1 MKNFKFIALIVLS
14 ICYTAKTHSQGYTTF
29 HVGPSFPVSDFGSDD
44 INDVDAGGAAAGI
57 NLGLQYI
64 YPLSENGIGLFGGID
79 FNYNGLKKD
88 YKDDVEDL
96 FESLGIYSTD
106 YKFFKYINIPITAG
120 LNYTYQ
126 ADDKIGV
133 FANAGLA
140 LNFMKITDME
150 IEVIGQTVTQ
160 EMELANNLGFKI
172 GGGILINQ
180 KTSISIDYFALGKHD
195 IEGEINSTGSS
206 QEIDGEAKVEIL
218 TLTVGF
224 KF

>member
-1 MKNFKFIALIVLS
+1 MKNFKFIALLLLS
-14 ICYTAKTHSQGYTTF
+14 ICFTAKTYSQGF
-29 HVGPSFPVSDFGSDD
+29 VSIHFGPSSPVSDFASDD
-44 INDVDAGGAAAGI
+44 IDDENAGGAAVGI

-64 YPLSENGIGLFGGID
+64 YPLSESGLGIFGGID

-88 YKDDVEDL
+88 VKDDIEEIYE
-96 FESLGIYSTD
+96 FMGIYNAN
-106 YKFFKYINIPITAG
+106 YKFFKYINIPITTG

-150 IEVIGQTVTQ
+150 IEYSSFKLIQK
-160 EMELANNLGFKI
+160 MDLANCIGFKI

-180 KTSISIDYFALGKHD
+180 KTSISIDYLALGEHD
-195 IEGEINSTGSS
+195 IEGESTFSGYSDD
-206 QEIDGEAKVEIL
+206 IDGELKVNLL
-218 TLTVGF
+218 TLTLGI